1 MWPFR
6 QKNIQEW
13 DDSALIEAY
22 QKSKNTDFVG
32 ELYKRYSHLVV
43 GVCLKYLKDRD
54 SAKDATLEIFENLME
69 DLLKH
74 SITNFKS
81 WLHSVARN
89 HCLMQ
94 LRKQSSKVKQMDHYR
109 EAVLTEESAGYIPYE
124 ETMQKEALL
133 TDLEK
138 GIQLLKEEQQICI
151 KLFYIQKKTYQ
162 EITDLTDYTLND
174 VKSYIQNGKR
184 NLKIY
189 LTRKQ

>member
-6 QKNIQEW
+6 HKHIKEF
-13 DDSALIEAY
+13 DDATLIAEY
-22 QKSKNTDFVG
+22 KKSENTDYVG

-54 SAKDATLEIFENLME
+54 NAKDATLEIFENLMQ

-74 SITNFKS
+74 NITNFKS

-89 HCLMQ
+89 HCLMK
-94 LRKQSSKVKQMDHYR
+94 LRQTSSKVKHFEYYQ
-109 EAVLTEESAGYIPYE
+109 EAVLTEETMGYLPYE
-124 ETMQKEALL
+124 ETQTKEEQL

-138 GIQLLKEEQQICI
+138 GIQQLKEEQKICI
-151 KLFYIQKKTYQ
+151 QLFFLHKKTYQ
-162 EITDLTDYTLND
+162 EITDLTDYSLND

>member
-6 QKNIQEW
+6 HKHIKEL
-13 DDSALIEAY
+13 DDAALIAAY
-22 QKSKNTDFVG
+22 KKSENTDYVG

-54 SAKDATLEIFENLME
+54 NAKDATLEIFENLMQ

-74 SITNFKS
+74 NITNFKS

-89 HCLMQ
+89 HCLMK
-94 LRKQSSKVKQMDHYR
+94 LRQNSSKVKNFEHYQ
-109 EAVLTEESAGYIPYE
+109 EAVLTEESMGYASYDDVQTKE
-124 ETMQKEALL
+124 EQL

-138 GIQLLKEEQQICI
+138 GIQLLKEEQKICI
-151 KLFYIQKKTYQ
+151 QLFFLHKKTYQ
-162 EITDLTDYTLND
+162 EITDLTDYNLND